1 MIPDGTYTAVV
12 DRIEDDLA
20 TLLLE
25 EDGTDAYQLDV
36 DPGVLPTEGQHS
48 DAILTVEMSD
58 GELATTTYKSE
69 ETETRQESA
78 QSRFDRLAERPSR
91 PDDEES

>member
-36 DPGVLPTEGQHS
+36 DPGVLPTEAQQP
-48 DAILTVEMSD
+48 DAILTVEISD

-78 QSRFDRLAERPSR
+78 QSRFDRLAERQSQPT
-91 PDDEES
+91 DEES

>member
-36 DPGVLPTEGQHS
+36 DPEILPTEAQQPN
-48 DAILTVEMSD
+48 AILTVEISD
-58 GELATTTYKSE
+58 GELATTTYEPE

-78 QSRFDRLAERPSR
+78 QSRFDRLAERQSQPT
-91 PDDEES
+91 DEES

>member
-25 EDGTDAYQLDV
+25 ADGEDAYQLDV
-36 DPGVLPTEGQHS
+36 DPCVLPA
-48 DAILTVEMSD
+48 DARQADAVLTVEVSG
-58 GELATTTYKSE
+58 GELLDAVYQPE

-78 QSRFDRLAERPSR
+78 RSRFDRLSERAPR
-91 PDDEES
+91 DEDG